1 MVLVLFDYGEVISRR
16 QAAEDQVGLAEAAGI
31 SLEQWRQGYWGQRE
45 AYDAGQVDDVQY
57 WQAITQ
63 RSVSPEEAAQ
73 WARMDAESWLH
84 LNGDVVLLLLE
95 LMDAGVPTALLSNA
109 PETIAARVEALPALA
124 RMKAKLFSCR
134 IGATKPDPAAY
145 RAALDACGRPAD
157 DVVFVDD
164 KPANVRG
171 ARDLGLH
178 AVQFRNAERLR
189 RDVRSL
195 VDF

>member
-189 RDVRSL
+189 RDVRCL